1 MFQGAFQK
9 DDTKGYPNLA
19 LNEVIQM
26 LNMSDRASKL
36 PQHYKKKFME
46 NPNLECLYLVI
57 QVGTTD

>member
-9 DDTKGYPNLA
+9 DDTKGYPNP
-19 LNEVIQM
+19 
-26 LNMSDRASKL
+26 KL

-57 QVGTTD
+57 NVEKTD